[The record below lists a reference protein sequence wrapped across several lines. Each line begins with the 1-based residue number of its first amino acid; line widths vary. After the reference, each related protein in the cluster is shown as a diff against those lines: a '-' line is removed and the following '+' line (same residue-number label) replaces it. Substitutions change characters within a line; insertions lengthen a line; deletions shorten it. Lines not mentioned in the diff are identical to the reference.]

1 MSIIFT
7 VDYASNVPVKINEYK
22 CWLFL
27 TIFQTWQWQ
36 WPTRKPR
43 LLWLLCTS
51 SLEILFIDICIVY
64 FWKKIIYSVCVRVI
78 HLNSANKVEVA
89 RLQHIYLKNLATR
102 VFSFHIIL
110 FYMRHWDLLCLP
122 ARATKYQG
130 SFRFTGAK
138 ICNMLPLDLRIQAK
152 LRVSYSCYTWL

>member
-7 VDYASNVPVKINEYK
+7 VDYASNVPVKINEHK

-27 TIFQTWQWQ
+27 IIFQTWQWQWQ

-43 LLWLLCTS
+43 LLWPLCTS
-51 SLEILFIDICIVY
+51 SLSILFIGICIVY

-89 RLQHIYLKNLATR
+89 RLQHIYLINLATR
-102 VFSFHIIL
+102 VFSFHIIRAIEICSVGQL
-110 FYMRHWDLLCLP
+110 GQLSTRAPSGSPEARSVTPFLLIW
-122 ARATKYQG
+122 
-130 SFRFTGAK
+130 GAN
-138 ICNMLPLDLRIQAK
+138 IISL
-152 LRVSYSCYTWL
+152 S

>member
-7 VDYASNVPVKINEYK
+7 VDYASNVPVKINEHK

-27 TIFQTWQWQ
+27 IIFQTWQWQWQ

-43 LLWLLCTS
+43 LLWPLCTS
-51 SLEILFIDICIVY
+51 SLSILFIGICIVY

-89 RLQHIYLKNLATR
+89 RLQHIYLIDWATR
-102 VFSFHIIL
+102 VFSFHIIRPIEICSVCQL
-110 FYMRHWDLLCLP
+110 GQLSTRAPSGSPEARSVTRFLLIW
-122 ARATKYQG
+122 
-130 SFRFTGAK
+130 GAN
-138 ICNMLPLDLRIQAK
+138 IISL
-152 LRVSYSCYTWL
+152 S

>member
-1 MSIIFT
+1 MSIIFI

-27 TIFQTWQWQ
+27 IIFQTWQWQWQ

-43 LLWLLCTS
+43 LLWPLCTS
-51 SLEILFIDICIVY
+51 SLSILFIDICIVY

-89 RLQHIYLKNLATR
+89 RLQHIYLIDLATR
-102 VFSFHIIL
+102 VFSFHIIRAIEICSVCQL
-110 FYMRHWDLLCLP
+110 GQLSTRAPSGSPEPRSVTRFLLIW
-122 ARATKYQG
+122 
-130 SFRFTGAK
+130 GAN
-138 ICNMLPLDLRIQAK
+138 IISL
-152 LRVSYSCYTWL
+152 S

>member
-27 TIFQTWQWQ
+27 IIFQTWQWQWQ

-43 LLWLLCTS
+43 LLWPLFTS
-51 SLEILFIDICIVY
+51 SLSILFIDICILY

-89 RLQHIYLKNLATR
+89 RLQHICLIDLATR
-102 VFSFHIIL
+102 VFSFHIIRAIEICSVCQL
-110 FYMRHWDLLCLP
+110 GQLSTRAPSGSPQARSVTRFLLIW
-122 ARATKYQG
+122 
-130 SFRFTGAK
+130 GAN
-138 ICNMLPLDLRIQAK
+138 IISL
-152 LRVSYSCYTWL
+152 S

>member
-7 VDYASNVPVKINEYK
+7 VDYASNVPVKINEHK

-27 TIFQTWQWQ
+27 IIFQTWQWQWQ

-43 LLWLLCTS
+43 LLWPLCTS
-51 SLEILFIDICIVY
+51 SLSILFIGICIVY

-89 RLQHIYLKNLATR
+89 RLQHIYLINLATR
-102 VFSFHIIL
+102 VFSFHIIRAIEICSVGQL
-110 FYMRHWDLLCLP
+110 GQLSTRAPSGSPEARSVTRFLLIW
-122 ARATKYQG
+122 
-130 SFRFTGAK
+130 GAN
-138 ICNMLPLDLRIQAK
+138 IISL
-152 LRVSYSCYTWL
+152 S

>member
-7 VDYASNVPVKINEYK
+7 VDYTSNVPVKINEYN

-27 TIFQTWQWQ
+27 IIFQTWQWQ

-43 LLWLLCTS
+43 LLWPLCTS
-51 SLEILFIDICIVY
+51 PLEILFIDICIVY

-78 HLNSANKVEVA
+78 HLNSANKVKVA

-102 VFSFHIIL
+102 VFSFHI
-110 FYMRHWDLLCLP
+110 YTRHWDLLRLP
-122 ARATKYQG
+122 ARTTKYQG

-138 ICNMLPLDLRIQAK
+138 ICNTLPLDLRSEHYIIK
-152 LRVSYSCYTWL
+152 LKKAV